1 MSKFRLAASI
11 AAEENGMLANNVSE
25 SGAPFASEDE
35 DGKEYEDEDE
45 DEDEEM
51 MLVNFCLVDIWGYY
65 HLLLQLMTYCVL
77 WLLGNRN
84 KIITCL
90 CGYGF

>member
-11 AAEENGMLANNVSE
+11 AAEENGMLANNASE
-25 SGAPFASEDE
+25 SGAPFPSEDE
-35 DGKEYEDEDE
+35 DGKEYEDE